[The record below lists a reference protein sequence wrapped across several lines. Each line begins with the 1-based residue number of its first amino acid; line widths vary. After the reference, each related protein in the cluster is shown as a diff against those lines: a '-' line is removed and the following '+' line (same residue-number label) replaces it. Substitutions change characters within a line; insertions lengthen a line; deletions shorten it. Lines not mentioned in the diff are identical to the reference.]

1 MKRLK
6 IVGYIVGGG
15 IVLVALVLALALSSG
30 VQTWAVRKAAAGQ
43 KDVKMEVTRVDAGL
57 SGAAVSDLRFEKD
70 GIVVTAKGVS
80 AKYSAW
86 DYLRN
91 RQLNAEDVSVDEL
104 VVDLRNAKSPPSG
117 PAPGG
122 ATTVTPTPASPS
134 PTTPAAKPAPFDGL
148 LKQLQLPVDGRV
160 GTLNVK
166 GRALL
171 PDNRTVTF
179 ELKGSR
185 IEAGQSGK
193 LEWTIE
199 FADATVG
206 AALRSLRTTGTL
218 SLRITADRRIDLIE
232 MESSA
237 AALGPQ
243 IPADQFRLSL
253 KAEQPPA
260 SSTENYTAS
269 LGIVR
274 NANVEPL
281 FKTNATWSTATNARE
296 PRSEIRVVLRT
307 QVSTYR
313 HFFRG
318 MEGLT

>member
-6 IVGYIVGGG
+6 IFGYIIGAG
-15 IVLVALVLALALSSG
+15 IALIVIAFGLALSSG

-104 VVDLRNAKSPPSG
+104 VIDLRNAKQPSSG
-117 PAPGG
+117 PAPAG
-122 ATTVTPTPASPS
+122 ATTVTPTAAPSSPQV
-134 PTTPAAKPAPFDGL
+134 PAAKPAPFDGL

-179 ELKGSR
+179 EFKGSR
-185 IEAGQSGK
+185 IEAGQNGK
-193 LEWTIE
+193 LEWTVE
-199 FADATVG
+199 FADSCGLRRSWPSGCATRRQG
-206 AALRSLRTTGTL
+206 RCSGLGRPMRWHGSCSFAGGRSGSVWPLWDSQRCRSAGCGPNGGRPLATSRAGRRFGTL
-218 SLRITADRRIDLIE
+218 PDCRCCWC
-232 MESSA
+232 
-237 AALGPQ
+237 
-243 IPADQFRLSL
+243 RLWRGRAGSV
-253 KAEQPPA
+253 
-260 SSTENYTAS
+260 S
-269 LGIVR
+269 LGDRLDVD
-274 NANVEPL
+274 ASADLE
-281 FKTNATWSTATNARE
+281 A
-296 PRSEIRVVLRT
+296 
-307 QVSTYR
+307 
-313 HFFRG
+313 
-318 MEGLT
+318 